1 MCLLK
6 SLLDQNLIVIYYKF
20 NGDFKNHVKFERTE
34 KKKKKKK
41 RVLLVLLSKD
51 SCNCKEWRALKSS
64 LKAKE
69 NRVDFEK

>member
-41 RVLLVLLSKD
+41 TSTISITFKRQLQL
-51 SCNCKEWRALKSS
+51 
-64 LKAKE
+64 
-69 NRVDFEK
+69 